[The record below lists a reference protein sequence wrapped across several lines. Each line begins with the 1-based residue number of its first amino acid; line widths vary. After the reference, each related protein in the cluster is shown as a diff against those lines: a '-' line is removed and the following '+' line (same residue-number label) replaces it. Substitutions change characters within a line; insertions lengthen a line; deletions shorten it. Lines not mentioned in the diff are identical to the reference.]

1 MSKSQISPIPSP
13 ELKSAKRVGRTVGI
27 LLLLQFVAGLMV
39 PFVLMLP
46 LVPGSPS
53 FLTAA
58 AEHSFQIRAAVLL
71 AFVGGALTVSIG
83 ITAFPVFR
91 RYSNPTALFFLAV
104 CVISCTL
111 DYVHNATV
119 MSMLSLSLQYVNE
132 GAAANHDL
140 YQVVGAAVASARRW
154 AHYTQLFAIIAGWLF
169 VFYSSLLRFALIPRA
184 LAAVGL
190 IGIVLQLTGVT
201 IRMFMG
207 YSVIGEMAIPMGPIQ
222 LAIAVWLVVK
232 GFSERLPE
240 ATDDSSF
247 E

>member
-1 MSKSQISPIPSP
+1 M
-13 ELKSAKRVGRTVGI
+13 KSAKSVGRTVGI
-27 LLLLQFVAGLMV
+27 LLLLQFVAGLIV
-39 PFVLMLP
+39 PFVLVLP

-58 AEHSFQIRAAVLL
+58 AEHSFQIRAAVLI
-71 AFVGGALTVSIG
+71 AFIGSALTVSIG
-83 ITAFPVFR
+83 ITAFPVLR
-91 RYSNPTALFFLAV
+91 RYSNATALFFLAA

-111 DYVHNATV
+111 DFVHGGTV
-119 MSMLSLSLQYVNE
+119 MSMLSLSQQYVNE
-132 GAAANHDL
+132 GAAADHRL
-140 YQVVGAAVASARRW
+140 YQVVGGAVASARRW
-154 AHYTQLFAIIAGWLF
+154 AHYTQLFAIIGGWIF

-184 LAAVGL
+184 LAVVGL

-201 IRMFMG
+201 LRMFMG

-222 LAIAVWLVVK
+222 LAIALWLVVK
-232 GFSERLPE
+232 GFSEQLPE

>member
-1 MSKSQISPIPSP
+1 MR
-13 ELKSAKRVGRTVGI
+13 SAKSIGRTVGI
-27 LLLLQFVAGLMV
+27 LLLLQLAAGLTV
-39 PFVLMLP
+39 PFILLRP
-46 LVPGSPS
+46 RIAGYPG

-83 ITAFPVFR
+83 ITALPVFR
-91 RYSNPTALFFLAV
+91 RYSSATALFFLAV

-111 DYVHNATV
+111 DYVHNAAV

-132 GAAANHDL
+132 GAAADHRL
-140 YQVVGAAVASARRW
+140 YQVVGGAVASARRW
-154 AHYTQLFAIIAGWLF
+154 AHYTQLFAIGGWIF

-190 IGIVLQLTGVT
+190 VGIVLQLTGVT
-201 IRMFMG
+201 VRMFMG

-222 LAIAVWLVVK
+222 LAIALWLIVK
-232 GFSERLPE
+232 GFNERLEEPTAE
-240 ATDDSSF
+240 PIF